1 MIQIHIEGVEVPV
14 INQELF
20 CSWLEDVVVSEGAQL
35 GDIQFV
41 FCSDDYLLEINR
53 KYLNHDYFTD
63 IITFDYS
70 VDNFISGDLFVSI
83 DRVSDNAALY
93 NCTVFNEFLRVCVHG
108 VLHLLGYKDKAPK
121 DIDIMRSKE
130 DLYLALYVSRGT

>member
-14 INQELF
+14 FNQELF

-41 FCSDDYLLEINR
+41 FCSDDYLMEINK

-63 IITFDYS
+63 IITFDYTLDDL
-70 VDNFISGDLFVSI
+70 VSGDLFVSI
-83 DRVSDNAALY
+83 DRVSDNAPDY
-93 NCTVFNEFLRVCVHG
+93 NCPALDELLRVCVHG
-108 VLHLLGYKDKAPK
+108 VLHLLGYKDKTPA
-121 DIDIMRSKE
+121 DSVIMRSKE
-130 DLYLALYVSRGT
+130 DYYIARYVSRGT